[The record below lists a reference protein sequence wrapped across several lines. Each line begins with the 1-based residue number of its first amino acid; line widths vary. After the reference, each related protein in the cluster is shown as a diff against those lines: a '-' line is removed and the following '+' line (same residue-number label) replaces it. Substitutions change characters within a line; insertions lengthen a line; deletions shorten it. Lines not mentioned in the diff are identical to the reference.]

1 MNCVPLPVLRGQGRY
16 MSKQKKTEA
25 KHGFQAVT
33 SIIRKR
39 GLSWI
44 EGWNLAHTRGKLY
57 DGQALKMDKMGLKN
71 WLTHC

>member
-16 MSKQKKTEA
+16 MSKEKKTEA

-44 EGWNLAHTRGKLY
+44 ERLESGTYQRE
-57 DGQALKMDKMGLKN
+57 AL
-71 WLTHC
+71 